1 MQRYFVSPE
10 QMMGNQIRFQGDDL
24 HHIAK
29 VMRSNPGDQVI
40 VSDGTGRDFLARL
53 SIVSKDEVIA
63 EVIDE
68 IRESRELPVHITL
81 AQGLAK
87 GEKMDLIVQKATELG
102 VTEIIP
108 FTSSRTIVKLDDKK
122 EKNRIT
128 RWRKIAKEAA
138 EQSHRSRI
146 PDISDVVTFNELI
159 QYGRGMDLTL
169 IAYERENQ
177 GRFPKYLEDLSSGS
191 KILLVIGP
199 EGGFSEEEIALA
211 VQNRFFSVTLG
222 KRILRTE
229 TAGIVALAYCTYHF
243 ELNK

>member
-1 MQRYFVSPE
+1 LQRYFVSPE

-146 PDISDVVTFNELI
+146 PKISEVISFKELL
-159 QYGRGMDLTL
+159 QYGTQVDCAL
-169 IAYERENQ
+169 IAYEQEQQFN
-177 GRFPKYLEDLSSGS
+177 FPQLLSRHANGCN
-191 KILLVIGP
+191 ILVTIGP
-199 EGGFSEEEIALA
+199 EGGFSEEEIDLA
-211 VQNRFFSVTLG
+211 IEYGFSPVSLG

-229 TAGIVALAYCTYHF
+229 TAGLVALAYCIYHF
-243 ELNK
+243 EQTK